1 MGRTSISGYAS
12 VGLLL
17 ALAVVQSSL
26 GRFLTIAKVH
36 PDLVPMTVI
45 GWALLRGPREGLL
58 WAVAGGVCVDLLS
71 SGPFGLATVSLVAA
85 CMLARLGHGRA
96 FGGYMTIP
104 LLAAFPLSLV
114 YYGACTLLLFVSGR
128 PIALGPALGHI
139 ILPASLYNMLVM
151 AVLFPLLHLLHQRT
165 GRQGLR
171 W

>member
-1 MGRTSISGYAS
+1 MHVRPLSGQRCS
-12 VGLLL
+12 GEIGKPDHSLHPGIWKTPTLSRDGLRPWHL
-17 ALAVVQSSL
+17 
-26 GRFLTIAKVH
+26 
-36 PDLVPMTVI
+36 I

-165 GRQGLR
+165 GRQGMR